1 VDWNLIVDHLDDML
15 RVAVSINAGKL
26 PPSTILRRLGAYS
39 RHNRL
44 YQAFRELGLV
54 VRTEYLLRYLSNLD
68 LRRIIQVAM
77 NKSERFNQ
85 VTQWVGFGG
94 EGVITE
100 NDWAEQ
106 RKKVK
111 YNHLA
116 ADCLVFHNVYS
127 MTGVLHRLLGEAV
140 AVEEVALRHLSPY
153 LTEHINRFGVYEWNP
168 HRIASPINY
177 DWMRP
182 NKTDSLHWI

>member
-1 VDWNLIVDHLDDML
+1 MTGPNSGSKD
-15 RVAVSINAGKL
+15 
-26 PPSTILRRLGAYS
+26 
-39 RHNRL
+39 
-44 YQAFRELGLV
+44 
-54 VRTEYLLRYLSNLD
+54 
-68 LRRIIQVAM
+68 
-77 NKSERFNQ
+77 
-85 VTQWVGFGG
+85 
-94 EGVITE
+94 
-100 NDWAEQ
+100 
-106 RKKVK
+106 K

-116 ADCLVFHNVYS
+116 ANCLIFHNVYS